1 MLIAKIL
8 NNENLKCNN
17 IVDCA
22 ANVRDKKTKM
32 STATLPT
39 INKRQTFTLASIVAL
54 TPFAIDT
61 YLPAI
66 PTIAQDLNTGIGITQ
81 STVSVYLAG
90 AAAGQFLGGPL
101 SDLYGRK
108 PIGVVGSI
116 IFLIASILIAISSSI
131 NEVLALRFVQ
141 AIGGGAAGVIVGAMV
156 RDTHSGKES
165 AKMMALIALIMMTA
179 PLIAPAI
186 GALVL
191 KIGDWRHIF
200 FGLAI
205 YAAIALSQ
213 LVLVIKSPNR
223 NVSSNKQNF
232 AQHLFG
238 SYAKVLANVRA
249 IPILICL
256 GFCSANL
263 FVFLTTSPFVYMEF
277 FGVSEQQF
285 PLFFGAGV
293 VGLMGMNRFNV
304 LCLRRFQPITL
315 FKFGIVM
322 QFLAVLA
329 QYIYVINFDVQL
341 IPFLAL
347 LILNVSM
354 LGFIGSNGIAT
365 YLEFF
370 PKQAGTANALVGI
383 WQFSLA
389 GIAGVIVNWLHDD
402 TLLPVASI
410 MLASTGIG
418 LLMITFFSQGMQ
430 SDDTE

>member
-1 MLIAKIL
+1 MTT
-8 NNENLKCNN
+8 
-17 IVDCA
+17 V
-22 ANVRDKKTKM
+22 
-32 STATLPT
+32 ATPA
-39 INKRQTFTLASIVAL
+39 INKRQTFTLASVVAL

-90 AAAGQFLGGPL
+90 AAVGQFLGGPL

-108 PIGVVGSI
+108 PIGIVGCI
-116 IFLIASILIAISSSI
+116 IFLIASIFIAISANI

-156 RDTHSGKES
+156 RDTHSGKDS
-165 AKMMALIALIMMTA
+165 AKMMALIALIMMIA
-179 PLIAPAI
+179 PLIAP
-186 GALVL
+186 
-191 KIGDWRHIF
+191 
-200 FGLAI
+200 AI

-213 LVLVIKSPNR
+213 LVLVIKSPAAQSGN
-223 NVSSNKQNF
+223 NKPNF
-232 AQHLFG
+232 AKHLFG
-238 SYAKVLANVRA
+238 SYATVLSNVRA
-249 IPILICL
+249 IPILMCL

-263 FVFLTTSPFVYMEF
+263 FVFLTTSPFVYMEY

-293 VGLMGMNRFNV
+293 VGLMTMNRFNV

-315 FKFGIVM
+315 FKFGIVI
-322 QFLAVLA
+322 QFMAVLA
-329 QYIYVINFDVQL
+329 QYIYVSNFEAEL
-341 IPFLAL
+341 GPFLAL

-365 YLEFF
+365 YLEYF

-389 GIAGVIVNWLHDD
+389 GIAGVSVNWLHDD
-402 TLLPVASI
+402 TLMPVASI
-410 MLASTGIG
+410 MLASTGVG
-418 LLMITFFSQGMQ
+418 LLMIIFFAQGMQ
-430 SDDTE
+430 SNTAE

>member
-1 MLIAKIL
+1 M
-8 NNENLKCNN
+8 
-17 IVDCA
+17 
-22 ANVRDKKTKM
+22 TKM
-32 STATLPT
+32 STNTAPA
-39 INKRQTFTLASIVAL
+39 INKRQTFTLASVVAL

-108 PIGVVGSI
+108 PIGIVGCI
-116 IFLIASILIAISSSI
+116 IFLIASIFIAISSNI

-179 PLIAPAI
+179 PLIAPAV
-186 GALVL
+186 GALILVV
-191 KIGDWRHIF
+191 GDWRHIF

-213 LVLVIKSPNR
+213 LVLVIKSP
-223 NVSSNKQNF
+223 VPALEKNKQNF
-232 AQHLFG
+232 AKHLFG
-238 SYAKVLANVRA
+238 SYVTVLSNVRA
-249 IPILICL
+249 IPILMCL

-263 FVFLTTSPFVYMEF
+263 FVFLTTSPFVYMEY
-277 FGVSEQQF
+277 FGISEQQF

-293 VGLMGMNRFNV
+293 VGLMAMNRFNV

-329 QYIYVINFDVQL
+329 QYIYVSNFEAQL
-341 IPFLAL
+341 GPFLTL

-365 YLEFF
+365 YLEYF

-389 GIAGVIVNWLHDD
+389 GIAGVTVNWLHDG
-402 TLLPVASI
+402 TLMPVASI
-410 MLASTGIG
+410 MLASTGVG
-418 LLMITFFSQGMQ
+418 LLMIIFFAQGMQ
-430 SDDTE
+430 SDNTE

>member
-1 MLIAKIL
+1 
-8 NNENLKCNN
+8 
-17 IVDCA
+17 
-22 ANVRDKKTKM
+22 
-32 STATLPT
+32 
-39 INKRQTFTLASIVAL
+39 
-54 TPFAIDT
+54 
-61 YLPAI
+61 
-66 PTIAQDLNTGIGITQ
+66 
-81 STVSVYLAG
+81 
-90 AAAGQFLGGPL
+90 
-101 SDLYGRK
+101 
-108 PIGVVGSI
+108 
-116 IFLIASILIAISSSI
+116 
-131 NEVLALRFVQ
+131 LALRFVQ

-213 LVLVIKSPNR
+213 LVWVIKSTNR

-341 IPFLAL
+341 SPFLAL